1 MNKTEY
7 LEYCNQKYAEGNPI
21 LPDDVYDRLVENTA
35 LEEQVGHASDDTR
48 YNHPFPMYS
57 LQKVF
62 VGEDE
67 EPNWESKQPTIM
79 TAKLD
84 GAAVSITYIDGVL
97 IQALTRGDGRAG
109 LDITDKIKSLVPN
122 TIDTLYK
129 FGNRKV
135 TQDKGVKQITGEIVA
150 PKTIPNARNYAS
162 GALNLKDLEEFKSR
176 DITFVAYG
184 IQPAICA
191 EWTEDMNMV
200 AGMGFN
206 AITKSDYREFPQDG
220 KVVRVDSN
228 TYFEKLGYTSHHP
241 RGSFAL
247 KTRQAGV
254 VTRLLDVEWNVGKSG
269 AVSPVAIL
277 EPCIIGE
284 ATVSRATLHNI
295 GYIEAL
301 DLEIGCNVEVIRS
314 GEIIPRIV
322 KRV

>member
-7 LEYCNQKYAEGNPI
+7 LEYCNQMYAEGNPI

-35 LEEQVGHASDDTR
+35 LAEQVGHASDDTR

-84 GAAVSITYIDGVL
+84 GAAVSITYVDG
-97 IQALTRGDGRAG
+97 IFHQALTRGDGRAG

-122 TIDTLYK
+122 EIWS
-129 FGNRKV
+129 
-135 TQDKGVKQITGEIVA
+135 KGVKQITGEIVA

-162 GALNLKDLEEFKSR
+162 GALNLKDLQEFKSR

-191 EWTEDMNMV
+191 EWTDDMNMV
-200 AGMGFN
+200 ADMGFN

-228 TYFEKLGYTSHHP
+228 IYFEKLGYTAHHP

-277 EPCIIGE
+277 EPCVIGE
-284 ATVSRATLHNI
+284 ATISRATLHNMA
-295 GYIEAL
+295 YIEAL
-301 DLEIGCNVEVIRS
+301 ELEIGCNVEVIRS

-322 KRV
+322 QRV

>member
-1 MNKTEY
+1 
-7 LEYCNQKYAEGNPI
+7 
-21 LPDDVYDRLVENTA
+21 
-35 LEEQVGHASDDTR
+35 
-48 YNHPFPMYS
+48 
-57 LQKVF
+57 
-62 VGEDE
+62 
-67 EPNWESKQPTIM
+67 M

-84 GAAVSITYIDGVL
+84 GAAVSITYVDG
-97 IQALTRGDGRAG
+97 IFHQALTRGDGRAG

-122 TIDTLYK
+122 TIWS
-129 FGNRKV
+129 
-135 TQDKGVKQITGEIVA
+135 KGVKQITGEIVA

-191 EWTEDMNMV
+191 EWSDDMNMV
-200 AGMGFN
+200 ADMGFN

-228 TYFEKLGYTSHHP
+228 IYFEKLGYTSHHP

-284 ATVSRATLHNI
+284 ATVSRATLHNQA
-295 GYIEAL
+295 YIEAL
-301 DLEIGCNVEVIRS
+301 ELEIGCSVEVIRS

>member
-7 LEYCNQKYAEGNPI
+7 LEYCNQMYAKGTPI
-21 LPDDVYDRLVENTA
+21 VPDEVYDRLVENTE
-35 LEEQVGHASDDTR
+35 LENQVGYIEVGEQR
-48 YNHPFPMYS
+48 FKHPFPMYS

-62 VGEDE
+62 VGEDK
-67 EPNWESKQPTIM
+67 EPDWDINETRIM

-84 GAAVSITYIDGVL
+84 GAAVSITYVDGEL
-97 IQALTRGDGRAG
+97 QQALTRGDGKAG
-109 LDITDKIKSLVPN
+109 LDITDKMRFIVPRYINIKGLA
-122 TIDTLYK
+122 
-129 FGNRKV
+129 
-135 TQDKGVKQITGEIVA
+135 QITGEVVA

-162 GALNLKDLEEFKSR
+162 GALNLKDIEEFKSR
-176 DITFVAYG
+176 DLTFIAYAVQPTITDSWVADMKLVSDSG
-184 IQPAICA
+184 IEPV
-191 EWTEDMNMV
+191 TS
-200 AGMGFN
+200 
-206 AITKSDYREFPQDG
+206 SDYSMFPQDG

-228 TYFEKLGYTSHHP
+228 KYFESLGYTSHHP

-277 EPCIIGE
+277 EPCVIGE
-284 ATVSRATLHNI
+284 ATVSRATLHNMA
-295 GYIEAL
+295 YIEAL
-301 DLEIGCNVEVIRS
+301 ELEIGCDVEVIRS

>member
-7 LEYCNQKYAEGNPI
+7 LELCNQKYAEGNPI
-21 LPDDVYDRLVENTA
+21 LPDEVYDRLVENTA
-35 LEEQVGHASDDTR
+35 LETQVGYKPQDTTYGNFAPIDSR
-48 YNHPFPMYS
+48 FKHPYPMYS

-62 VGEDE
+62 IGEDK
-67 EPNWESKQPTIM
+67 EPDWDINQTKIM

-84 GAAVSITYIDGVL
+84 GAAVSITYIDGEL
-97 IQALTRGDGRAG
+97 TQALTRGDGKEG
-109 LDITDKIKSLVPN
+109 LDITGKMRTLVPN
-122 TIDTLYK
+122 KIWS
-129 FGNRKV
+129 
-135 TQDKGVKQITGEIVA
+135 KGLKQITGEVVA
-150 PKTIPNARNYAS
+150 PKEIPNARNYAS

-176 DITFVAYG
+176 NLTFIAYG
-184 IQPAICA
+184 VQPAICA
-191 EWTEDMNMV
+191 EWSADMGMIKD
-200 AGMGFN
+200 MGFN
-206 AITKSDYREFPQDG
+206 TVTQSDWTEFPHDG

-228 TYFEKLGYTSHHP
+228 IYFETLGHTSHHP
-241 RGSFAL
+241 RGAFAL
-247 KTRQAGV
+247 KKRQAGV

-277 EPCIIGE
+277 EPCVIGE

>member
-21 LPDDVYDRLVENTA
+21 LPDDVYDRLVENTE
-35 LEEQVGHASDDTR
+35 LENKVGYDATEER
-48 YNHPFPMYS
+48 FKHPYPMYS

-62 VGEDE
+62 IGEDE
-67 EPNWESKQPTIM
+67 EPNWDSRQAHIM

-84 GAAVSITYIDGVL
+84 GAAVSITYVDGVL
-97 IQALTRGDGRAG
+97 TQALTRGDGKAG
-109 LDITDKIKSLVPN
+109 LDITDKIKTLVPN
-122 TIDTLYK
+122 QIWS
-129 FGNRKV
+129 
-135 TQDKGVKQITGEIVA
+135 KGLKQITGEVVA

-176 DITFVAYG
+176 DITFIAYG

-191 EWTEDMNMV
+191 AWTADMSMV
-200 AGMGFN
+200 RDMGFN
-206 AITKSDYREFPQDG
+206 TVTLSDWTEFPHDG

-228 TYFEKLGYTSHHP
+228 IYFETLGHTSHHP
-241 RGSFAL
+241 RGAFAL

-277 EPCIIGE
+277 EPCVIGE
-284 ATVSRATLHNI
+284 ANVSRATLHNMA
-295 GYIEAL
+295 YIEAL
-301 DLEIGCNVEVIRS
+301 DLQIGCDVEVIRS
-314 GEIIPRIV
+314 GEIIPRV
-322 KRV
+322 VRRV

>member
-7 LEYCNQKYAEGNPI
+7 LEYCNQMYAEGNPI

-35 LEEQVGHASDDTR
+35 LAEQVGHASDDTR

-84 GAAVSITYIDGVL
+84 GAAVSITYVDG
-97 IQALTRGDGRAG
+97 IFHQALTRGDGRAG

-122 TIDTLYK
+122 EIWS
-129 FGNRKV
+129 
-135 TQDKGVKQITGEIVA
+135 KGVKQITGEIVA

-162 GALNLKDLEEFKSR
+162 GALNLKDLQEFKSR

-191 EWTEDMNMV
+191 EWSDDMNMV
-200 AGMGFN
+200 ADMGFN

-228 TYFEKLGYTSHHP
+228 IYFETLGYTAHHP

-277 EPCIIGE
+277 EPCVIGE
-284 ATVSRATLHNI
+284 ATISRATLHNMA
-295 GYIEAL
+295 YIEAL
-301 DLEIGCNVEVIRS
+301 ELEIGCNVEVIRS

-322 KRV
+322 QRV

>member
-7 LEYCNQKYAEGNPI
+7 LELCNRKYAEGNPI
-21 LPDDVYDRLVENTA
+21 LPDEVYDRLVENTE
-35 LEEQVGHASDDTR
+35 LETQVGYKPQDKPY
-48 YNHPFPMYS
+48 YNIPPTDSRFKHPYPMYS

-62 VGEDE
+62 VGEDK
-67 EPNWESKQPTIM
+67 EPDWDSKKPHIM

-84 GAAVSITYIDGVL
+84 GAAVSITYIEGVL
-97 IQALTRGDGRAG
+97 TQALTRGDGKAG
-109 LDITDKIKSLVPN
+109 LDITGKINTLVPN
-122 TIDTLYK
+122 KIWS
-129 FGNRKV
+129 
-135 TQDKGVKQITGEIVA
+135 KGLKQITGEVVA
-150 PKTIPNARNYAS
+150 PKNIPNARNYAS

-176 DITFVAYG
+176 NLTFIAYG
-184 IQPAICA
+184 VQPAICA
-191 EWTEDMNMV
+191 EWTEDMSMIKD
-200 AGMGFN
+200 MGFN
-206 AITKSDYREFPQDG
+206 TVTQSDWNEFPHDG

-228 TYFEKLGYTSHHP
+228 IYFETLGHTSHHP
-241 RGSFAL
+241 RGAFAL

-277 EPCIIGE
+277 EPCVIGE

-301 DLEIGCNVEVIRS
+301 DLQIGCNVEVIRS

>member
-7 LEYCNQKYAEGNPI
+7 LEYCNRMYAEGNPI
-21 LPDDVYDRLVENTA
+21 LPDDVYDRLVENTE
-35 LEEQVGHASDDTR
+35 LENKVGYDSTEER
-48 YNHPFPMYS
+48 FQHPYPMYS

-62 VGEDE
+62 IGEDK
-67 EPNWESKQPTIM
+67 EPDWDINQTKIM

-97 IQALTRGDGRAG
+97 TQALTRGDGKAG

-122 TIDTLYK
+122 EIWS
-129 FGNRKV
+129 
-135 TQDKGVKQITGEIVA
+135 KGVKQITGEIVA
-150 PKTIPNARNYAS
+150 PKSIPNARNYAS

-176 DITFVAYG
+176 DLTFIAYG
-184 IQPAICA
+184 IQPAICP
-191 EWTEDMNMV
+191 EWTADMTMV
-200 AGMGFN
+200 KEMGFN
-206 AITKSDYREFPQDG
+206 TVTQSDWTEFPQDG

-228 TYFEKLGYTSHHP
+228 IYFEKLGYTSHHP

-247 KTRQAGV
+247 KKRQAGV

-284 ATVSRATLHNI
+284 ATVSRATLHNMA
-295 GYIEAL
+295 YIEAL
-301 DLEIGCNVEVIRS
+301 ELEIGCNVEVIRS

-322 KRV
+322 KKV

>member
-7 LEYCNQKYAEGNPI
+7 LEYCNQMYAEGTPI
-21 LPDDVYDRLVENTA
+21 LPDEVYDRLVENTA
-35 LEEQVGHASDDTR
+35 LEEQVGHASIDAR
-48 YNHPFPMYS
+48 YSHPFPMYS

-67 EPNWESKQPTIM
+67 EPNWDAKQPTIM

-84 GAAVSITYIDGVL
+84 GAAVSITYVDG
-97 IQALTRGDGRAG
+97 IFYQALTRGDGKAG
-109 LDITDKIKSLVPN
+109 LDITDKIKTLVPN
-122 TIDTLYK
+122 EIWS
-129 FGNRKV
+129 
-135 TQDKGVKQITGEIVA
+135 KGIKQITGEIVA

-176 DITFVAYG
+176 NLTFVAYG
-184 IQPAICA
+184 IQPAIGA
-191 EWTEDMNMV
+191 EWTEDMNLV
-200 AGMGFN
+200 SGMGFN
-206 AITKSDYREFPQDG
+206 AVTKSDYREFPQDG

-228 TYFEKLGYTSHHP
+228 IYFEKLGYTSHHP
-241 RGSFAL
+241 RGAFAL

-277 EPCIIGE
+277 EPCVIGE
-284 ATVSRATLHNI
+284 ATISRATLHNI
-295 GYIEAL
+295 AYIDAL
-301 DLEIGCNVEVIRS
+301 GLEIGCDVEVIRS

>member
-7 LEYCNQKYAEGNPI
+7 LEYCNQMYAEGNSI
-21 LPDDVYDRLVENTA
+21 LPDEVYDRLVQNTELENK
-35 LEEQVGHASDDTR
+35 VGYNVSDER
-48 YNHPFPMYS
+48 FKHPFPMYS

-67 EPNWESKQPTIM
+67 EPNWDSKQPQIM

-84 GAAVSITYIDGVL
+84 GAAVSITYIEGEL
-97 IQALTRGDGRAG
+97 TQALTRGDGKEG

-122 TIDTLYK
+122 TIWS
-129 FGNRKV
+129 
-135 TQDKGVKQITGEIVA
+135 KGVKQITGEIVA

-176 DITFVAYG
+176 KLTFISYG

-191 EWTEDMNMV
+191 EWSADMGMIKD
-200 AGMGFN
+200 MGFK
-206 AITKSDYREFPQDG
+206 TVTQSDWNEFPQDG

-228 TYFEKLGYTSHHP
+228 MYFETLGHTSHHP
-241 RGSFAL
+241 RGAFAL

-277 EPCIIGE
+277 EPCVIGE
-284 ATVSRATLHNI
+284 ATISRATLHNMA
-295 GYIEAL
+295 YIEAL
-301 DLEIGCNVEVIRS
+301 ELQIGCDVEVIRS
-314 GEIIPRIV
+314 GEIIPRV
-322 KRV
+322 VRRV

>member
-84 GAAVSITYIDGVL
+84 GAAVSITYVDG
-97 IQALTRGDGRAG
+97 IFHQALTRGDGRAG

-122 TIDTLYK
+122 EIWS
-129 FGNRKV
+129 
-135 TQDKGVKQITGEIVA
+135 KGIKQITGEIVA

-162 GALNLKDLEEFKSR
+162 GALNLKDLQEFKSR
-176 DITFVAYG
+176 DITFIAYG

-200 AGMGFN
+200 ADMGFN

-228 TYFEKLGYTSHHP
+228 IYFEKLGYTSHHP

-284 ATVSRATLHNI
+284 ATVSRATLHNMA
-295 GYIEAL
+295 YIEAL
-301 DLEIGCNVEVIRS
+301 DLQIGCNVEVIRS
-314 GEIIPRIV
+314 GEIIPRVV

>member
-7 LEYCNQKYAEGNPI
+7 LELCNQKYAEGNPI
-21 LPDDVYDRLVENTA
+21 LPDDVYDRLVENTE
-35 LEEQVGHASDDTR
+35 LENKVGYDSTEER
-48 YNHPFPMYS
+48 FQHPFPMYS

-62 VGEDE
+62 VGEDK
-67 EPNWESKQPTIM
+67 EPDWDSKQSHIM

-84 GAAVSITYIDGVL
+84 GAAVSITYIEGKL
-97 IQALTRGDGRAG
+97 TQALTRGDGKAG
-109 LDITDKIKSLVPN
+109 LDITDKIKTLVPN
-122 TIDTLYK
+122 EIWS
-129 FGNRKV
+129 
-135 TQDKGVKQITGEIVA
+135 KGLKQITGEVVA
-150 PKTIPNARNYAS
+150 PKKIPNARNYAS
-162 GALNLKDLEEFKSR
+162 GALNLKDLKEFESR
-176 DITFVAYG
+176 DLTFIAYG

-191 EWTEDMNMV
+191 EWTEDMSMLKD
-200 AGMGFN
+200 MGFL
-206 AITKSDYREFPQDG
+206 TVTLSDYSQFPQDG

-228 TYFEKLGYTSHHP
+228 RYFESLGHTSHHP
-241 RGSFAL
+241 RGAFAL

-277 EPCIIGE
+277 EPCVIGE

-301 DLEIGCNVEVIRS
+301 KLEIGCMVEVIRS

-322 KRV
+322 RKV

>member
-7 LEYCNQKYAEGNPI
+7 LELCNQKYAEGNPI
-21 LPDDVYDRLVENTA
+21 LPDDVYDRLVENTE
-35 LEEQVGHASDDTR
+35 LENKVGYDSSEER
-48 YNHPFPMYS
+48 FQHPFPMYS

-67 EPNWESKQPTIM
+67 EPNWDTNQPHIM
-79 TAKLD
+79 TAKMD

-97 IQALTRGDGRAG
+97 TQALTRGDGKAG

-122 TIDTLYK
+122 KIWS
-129 FGNRKV
+129 
-135 TQDKGVKQITGEIVA
+135 KGVKQITGEIVA

-176 DITFVAYG
+176 DITFIAYG

-191 EWTEDMNMV
+191 EWTADMGMV
-200 AGMGFN
+200 KDMGFN
-206 AITKSDYREFPQDG
+206 TVTQSDWNEFPQDG

-228 TYFEKLGYTSHHP
+228 IYFETLGYTSHHP

-277 EPCIIGE
+277 EPCVIGE
-284 ATVSRATLHNI
+284 ATISRATLHNMA
-295 GYIEAL
+295 YIEAL
-301 DLEIGCNVEVIRS
+301 ELEIGCDVEVIRS

>member
-7 LEYCNQKYAEGNPI
+7 LEYCNRMYAEGNAQ
-21 LPDDVYDRLVENTA
+21 LPDDVYDRLVENTE
-35 LEEQVGHASDDTR
+35 LESKVGYDSTEER
-48 YNHPFPMYS
+48 FQHPYPMYS

-62 VGEDE
+62 VGEDK
-67 EPNWESKQPTIM
+67 EPDWEIKQPHIM

-84 GAAVSITYIDGVL
+84 GAAVSITYIEGVL
-97 IQALTRGDGRAG
+97 TQALTRGDGKAG

-122 TIDTLYK
+122 VIWS
-129 FGNRKV
+129 
-135 TQDKGVKQITGEIVA
+135 KGVKQITGEIVA

-176 DITFVAYG
+176 KLTFISYG

-191 EWTEDMNMV
+191 EWSADMGMIKD
-200 AGMGFN
+200 MGFK
-206 AITKSDYREFPQDG
+206 TVTQSDWNEFPQDG

-228 TYFEKLGYTSHHP
+228 MYFETLGHTSHHP
-241 RGSFAL
+241 RGAFAL

-277 EPCIIGE
+277 EPCVIGE
-284 ATVSRATLHNI
+284 ATISRATLHNMA
-295 GYIEAL
+295 YIEAL
-301 DLEIGCNVEVIRS
+301 ELQIGCDVEVIRS
-314 GEIIPRIV
+314 GEIIPRVV

>member
-7 LEYCNQKYAEGNPI
+7 LELCNQKYAEGNPI
-21 LPDDVYDRLVENTA
+21 LPDEVYDRLVENTE
-35 LEEQVGHASDDTR
+35 LESKVGYDVTEER
-48 YNHPFPMYS
+48 FKHPFPMYS

-62 VGEDE
+62 IGED
-67 EPNWESKQPTIM
+67 KQPQWDIKQPQIM

-84 GAAVSITYIDGVL
+84 GAAVSITYIEGVL
-97 IQALTRGDGRAG
+97 TQALTRGDGKAG
-109 LDITDKIKSLVPN
+109 LDITDKIKCLVPN
-122 TIDTLYK
+122 EIWS
-129 FGNRKV
+129 
-135 TQDKGVKQITGEIVA
+135 KGLKQITGEIVA
-150 PKTIPNARNYAS
+150 PKEIPNARNYAS

-176 DITFVAYG
+176 NLTFISYG

-191 EWTEDMNMV
+191 EWSADMGMLKD
-200 AGMGFN
+200 MGFN
-206 AITKSDYREFPQDG
+206 TVTQSDWTEFPHDG

-228 TYFEKLGYTSHHP
+228 IYFETLGHTSHHP
-241 RGSFAL
+241 RGAFAL

-277 EPCIIGE
+277 EPCVIGE
-284 ATVSRATLHNI
+284 ATVSRASLHNI

>member
-21 LPDDVYDRLVENTA
+21 LPDDVYDRLVENTE
-35 LEEQVGHASDDTR
+35 LENKVGYDATEER
-48 YNHPFPMYS
+48 FKHPYPMYS

-62 VGEDE
+62 IGEDE
-67 EPNWESKQPTIM
+67 EPNWDSRQAHIM

-84 GAAVSITYIDGVL
+84 GAAVSITYVDGVL
-97 IQALTRGDGRAG
+97 TQALTRGDGKAG
-109 LDITDKIKSLVPN
+109 LDITDKIKTLVPN
-122 TIDTLYK
+122 QIWS
-129 FGNRKV
+129 
-135 TQDKGVKQITGEIVA
+135 KGLKQITGEVVA

-176 DITFVAYG
+176 DITFIAYG

-191 EWTEDMNMV
+191 EWTADMSMV
-200 AGMGFN
+200 RDMGFN
-206 AITKSDYREFPQDG
+206 TVTLSDWTEFPHDG

-228 TYFEKLGYTSHHP
+228 IYFETLGHTSHHP
-241 RGSFAL
+241 RGAFAL

-277 EPCIIGE
+277 EPCVIGE
-284 ATVSRATLHNI
+284 ANVSRATLHNMA
-295 GYIEAL
+295 YIEAL
-301 DLEIGCNVEVIRS
+301 DLQIGCDVEVIRS
-314 GEIIPRIV
+314 GEIIPRV
-322 KRV
+322 VRRV

>member
-7 LEYCNQKYAEGNPI
+7 LEYCNRMYAEGNAQ
-21 LPDDVYDRLVENTA
+21 LPDDVYDRLVENTE
-35 LEEQVGHASDDTR
+35 LESKVGYDSTEER
-48 YNHPFPMYS
+48 FQHPYPMYS

-62 VGEDE
+62 VGEDK
-67 EPNWESKQPTIM
+67 EPDWEIKQPHIM

-84 GAAVSITYIDGVL
+84 GAAVSITYIEGVL
-97 IQALTRGDGRAG
+97 TQALTRGDGKAG

-122 TIDTLYK
+122 VIWS
-129 FGNRKV
+129 
-135 TQDKGVKQITGEIVA
+135 KGVKQITGEIVA

-176 DITFVAYG
+176 KLTFISYG

-191 EWTEDMNMV
+191 EWSADMGMIKD
-200 AGMGFN
+200 MGFK
-206 AITKSDYREFPQDG
+206 TVTQSDWNEFPQDG

-228 TYFEKLGYTSHHP
+228 MYFETLGHTSHHP
-241 RGSFAL
+241 RGAFAL

-277 EPCIIGE
+277 EPCVIGE
-284 ATVSRATLHNI
+284 ATISRATLHNMA
-295 GYIEAL
+295 YIEAL
-301 DLEIGCNVEVIRS
+301 ELQIGCDVEVIRS
-314 GEIIPRIV
+314 GEIIPRV
-322 KRV
+322 VRRV

>member
-7 LEYCNQKYAEGNPI
+7 LELCNQKYAEGNPI
-21 LPDDVYDRLVENTA
+21 LPDEVYDRLVENTE
-35 LEEQVGHASDDTR
+35 LETQVGYKPQDKPYQNIPPIDSR
-48 YNHPFPMYS
+48 FKHPYPMYS

-62 VGEDE
+62 VGEDK
-67 EPNWESKQPTIM
+67 EPDWDIKQTKIM

-84 GAAVSITYIDGVL
+84 GAAVSITYIEGVL
-97 IQALTRGDGRAG
+97 TQALTRGDGKAG
-109 LDITDKIKSLVPN
+109 LDITGKIKTLVPN
-122 TIDTLYK
+122 KIWS
-129 FGNRKV
+129 
-135 TQDKGVKQITGEIVA
+135 KGLKQITGEVVA
-150 PKTIPNARNYAS
+150 PKNIPNARNYAS

-176 DITFVAYG
+176 NLTFIAYG
-184 IQPAICA
+184 VQPAICA
-191 EWTEDMNMV
+191 EWTEDMSMIKD
-200 AGMGFN
+200 MGFN
-206 AITKSDYREFPQDG
+206 TVTQSDWTEFPHDG

-228 TYFEKLGYTSHHP
+228 IYFETLGHTSHHP
-241 RGSFAL
+241 RGAFAL

-277 EPCIIGE
+277 EPCVIGE

-301 DLEIGCNVEVIRS
+301 DLKIGCNVEVIRS

>member
-1 MNKTEY
+1 M
-7 LEYCNQKYAEGNPI
+7 YAEGNAQ
-21 LPDDVYDRLVENTA
+21 LPDDVYDRLVENTE
-35 LEEQVGHASDDTR
+35 LESKVGYDSTEER
-48 YNHPFPMYS
+48 FQHPYPMYS

-62 VGEDE
+62 VGEDK
-67 EPNWESKQPTIM
+67 EPDWEIKQPHIM

-84 GAAVSITYIDGVL
+84 GAAVSITYIEGVL
-97 IQALTRGDGRAG
+97 TQALTRGDGKAG

-122 TIDTLYK
+122 VIWS
-129 FGNRKV
+129 
-135 TQDKGVKQITGEIVA
+135 KGVKQITGEIVA

-176 DITFVAYG
+176 KLTFISYG

-191 EWTEDMNMV
+191 EWSADMGMIKD
-200 AGMGFN
+200 MGFK
-206 AITKSDYREFPQDG
+206 TVTQSDWNEFPQDG

-228 TYFEKLGYTSHHP
+228 MYFETLGHTSHHP
-241 RGSFAL
+241 RGAFAL

-277 EPCIIGE
+277 EPCVIGE
-284 ATVSRATLHNI
+284 ATISRATLHNMA
-295 GYIEAL
+295 YIEAL
-301 DLEIGCNVEVIRS
+301 ELQIGCDVEVIRS
-314 GEIIPRIV
+314 GEIIPRVV

>member
-7 LEYCNQKYAEGNPI
+7 LEYCNRMYAEGNPI
-21 LPDDVYDRLVENTA
+21 LPDDVYDRLVENTE
-35 LEEQVGHASDDTR
+35 LENKVGYDSTEER
-48 YNHPFPMYS
+48 FQHPYPMYS

-62 VGEDE
+62 IGEDK
-67 EPNWESKQPTIM
+67 EPDWDINQTKIM

-97 IQALTRGDGRAG
+97 TQALTRGDGKAG

-122 TIDTLYK
+122 EIWS
-129 FGNRKV
+129 
-135 TQDKGVKQITGEIVA
+135 KGVKQITGEIVA
-150 PKTIPNARNYAS
+150 PKSIPNARNYAS

-176 DITFVAYG
+176 DLTFIAYG
-184 IQPAICA
+184 IQPAICP
-191 EWTEDMNMV
+191 EWTADMTMV
-200 AGMGFN
+200 KEMGFN
-206 AITKSDYREFPQDG
+206 TVTQSDWTEFPQDG

-228 TYFEKLGYTSHHP
+228 IYFEKLGYTSHHP

-247 KTRQAGV
+247 KKRQAGV

-284 ATVSRATLHNI
+284 ATVSRATLHNMA
-295 GYIEAL
+295 YIEAL
-301 DLEIGCNVEVIRS
+301 ELEIGCNLEVIRS

-322 KRV
+322 KKV

>member
-84 GAAVSITYIDGVL
+84 GAAVSITYVDG
-97 IQALTRGDGRAG
+97 IFHQALTRGDGRAG

-122 TIDTLYK
+122 EIWS
-129 FGNRKV
+129 
-135 TQDKGVKQITGEIVA
+135 KGIKQITGEIVA

-162 GALNLKDLEEFKSR
+162 GALNLKDLQEFKSR
-176 DITFVAYG
+176 DITFIAYG

-200 AGMGFN
+200 ADMGFN

-284 ATVSRATLHNI
+284 ATVSRATLHNMA
-295 GYIEAL
+295 YIEAL
-301 DLEIGCNVEVIRS
+301 DLQIGCNVEVIRS
-314 GEIIPRIV
+314 GEIIPRVV